1 MQIIWSCKYLYVV
14 SYVNQQPVRICWNI
28 VPHAISKN
36 LKSTNIFVHEKDG
49 KNTAVR
55 VRLDTKDKVWSWTG
69 WVVVESCKTGSLV
82 TKLGNNV
89 IFIKS

>member
-1 MQIIWSCKYLYVV
+1 MKIIWNCKYLYEV
-14 SYVNQQPVRICWNI
+14 SYINQQPVGISWNI
-28 VPHAISKN
+28 VPGTISKN

-69 WVVVESCKTGSLV
+69 WVVVESGETGSLV
-82 TKLGNNV
+82 AKLGNNV

>member
-1 MQIIWSCKYLYVV
+1 MTEIKMQIIWSCKYLYVV

-36 LKSTNIFVHEKDG
+36 LKSTNIFVHEKNG

-55 VRLDTKDKVWSWTG
+55 VRLDAKDKIWSWTG
-69 WVVVESCKTGSLV
+69 WVVVESGETGSLV
-82 TKLGNNV
+82 AKNWETM
-89 IFIKS
+89 